1 MAATSEREIDTVHG
15 PARLLTTRAAR
26 PRLDLVIT
34 HGAGGG
40 VEARDLVALDEK
52 LPALGFTVH
61 RLVMPWRVAGKKIAP
76 RPPILDE
83 CFVAALSAVSTR
95 GRPLVIGGRSAGAR
109 SACRIAGEVAASG
122 VLALAFPLHPP
133 GRPER
138 SRLDELEAAS
148 VPVLVV
154 QGQRDPFGGPSEF
167 PASTNLVEVPAAD
180 HGLKVPARAAIG
192 QDQVLEDLTVAVA
205 AWLTELAGN

>member
-1 MAATSEREIDTVHG
+1 MAPTTQREIPTPHG
-15 PARLLTTRAAR
+15 PAHLFTTRATR

-40 VEARDLVALDEK
+40 VDARDLAVLDQR
-52 LPALGFTVH
+52 LPSDGVTVH

-76 RPPILDE
+76 RPPVLDQ
-83 CFVAALSAVSTR
+83 CFVAALSAIPTR

-109 SACRIAGEVAASG
+109 SACRIAGAVGAAG

-133 GRPER
+133 GKPER
-138 SRLDELEAAS
+138 SRLDELVGVE

-154 QGQRDPFGGPSEF
+154 QGERDPFGGPAEF
-167 PASTNLVEVPAAD
+167 PAGTRLIEVPAAD
-180 HGLKVPARAAIG
+180 HGLKVPVRAAVS
-192 QDQVLEDLTVAVA
+192 QAQALDDLAVAVA
-205 AWLTELAGN
+205 AWITELVGN